1 MKALTLAFQ
10 DDPRFAEL
18 KKHRDEVGGIH
29 HVWGMDRRITP
40 LLMEALSDTKRFRL
54 IVTYEERRAR
64 EIVEDYRF
72 YSRQTFYYP
81 AKDAL
86 FYSADIHSNNTV
98 QERLEIFKKIA
109 EGRPCTVVTTIEG
122 LMDKIP
128 SISHIIENIL
138 TIKVGDTLQLD
149 TFSRKLTTLGYE
161 KTSIVE
167 TPGQFSV
174 RGGIIDIFSLTE
186 ECPYRVE
193 LWGDD
198 IDSIRSFDVESQRSM
213 ERVEEFVIYPSTEM
227 VLDDVRISKGIAE
240 LEKELEGALG
250 RKISI
255 QQGKHSGQLTLEYYG
270 AEDLER
276 LSEALRNLRV

>member
-18 KKHRDEVGGIH
+18 KKHRDESGGIH

-227 VLDDVRISKGIAE
+227 VLDDVRISKGIAK
-240 LEKELEGALG
+240 LEKEHKAQAKL
-250 RKISI
+250 
-255 QQGKHSGQLTLEYYG
+255 
-270 AEDLER
+270 
-276 LSEALRNLRV
+276 